1 LKHIILPK
9 KSVSTAMK
17 NNIVLDAF
25 YGFSLLSS
33 REEGV
38 KRQHL

>member
-1 LKHIILPK
+1 
-9 KSVSTAMK
+9 MK
-17 NNIVLDAF
+17 NNIILDAF

-38 KRQHL
+38 TKPHLYL